1 MISRLSSTSAH
12 HPELIHNLLRVHV
25 DWWWSPSN
33 HTLAT
38 VSMRERSVA
47 AVLIHNTLSAH
58 GSKARKQSFHALD
71 ILSWT
76 DLNRVT
82 KNFAKTQTQNT
93 DECLCQYSFYSII
106 WQGSCWNLW
115 LIGLFK
121 RANEQFAKQ
130 EEIIIRF
137 VPNDATLGATAGL
150 IMRHRRRNTAAQH
163 NTTQPSTAAIRF
175 AVARKPI
182 TAPAHHVGSY
192 EGCREA
198 ADLVQYLSCLCGFP
212 PRRVTGCW
220 CAGRKVRLF
229 FFYPPTFPPHEYI
242 AGVSTSVILP
252 HDAWDP
258 STWGKKWRRGKQQK
272 KKIPHSVEVSPNLGR
287 IFMRENHRRGC
298 VENSFTYSY
307 TGTFL
312 IYTS

>member
-1 MISRLSSTSAH
+1 ML
-12 HPELIHNLLRVHV
+12 
-25 DWWWSPSN
+25 
-33 HTLAT
+33 
-38 VSMRERSVA
+38 
-47 AVLIHNTLSAH
+47 
-58 GSKARKQSFHALD
+58 
-71 ILSWT
+71 WT
-76 DLNRVT
+76 FWVEQIWTESL
-82 KNFAKTQTQNT
+82 KTQTQNT
-93 DECLCQYSFYSII
+93 DDCLCQYSFYSII

-150 IMRHRRRNTAAQH
+150 IMRHRRRTTAAQH

-198 ADLVQYLSCLCGFP
+198 ADLVQYLWCLCGFP

-229 FFYPPTFPPHEYI
+229 FLSPH
-242 AGVSTSVILP
+242 L
-252 HDAWDP
+252 P
-258 STWGKKWRRGKQQK
+258 STWIYRRCLHISYFTTRCLTPFDLGEEVEEGKTTEKENPTQRGSLPKFGANIHERKSQARLRRKLLYIFIHRDFSYIHK
-272 KKIPHSVEVSPNLGR
+272 LKCLKLTLG
-287 IFMRENHRRGC
+287 FQEC
-298 VENSFTYSY
+298 
-307 TGTFL
+307 
-312 IYTS
+312 